1 MSAEEKKSI
10 HTRARPGPA
19 GQGPGGTGAAYRGGV
34 LRRGWM
40 VSNPRGG
47 VY

>member
-19 GQGPGGTGAAYRGGV
+19 GQGPGGTGAAYRGGGFEEG
-34 LRRGWM
+34 LDGLK
-40 VSNPRGG
+40 S
-47 VY
+47 